1 VIRTASSTQMPRRIQ
16 HSKEE
21 DQRLLASECSKQ
33 PSQPRCC
40 VIGPSAVLC
49 IAFIVLT
56 GVASLAVFLT
66 QRQHIDAFFNRNQ
79 VVSKQGPLQRSR
91 CTTGGYD
98 AFVMSPTCAFTSQ
111 VEPAMR
117 FDSLICTPTLDE
129 AVVVLQRCSQLPVAL
144 DYRAFLHH
152 TPLSLWNNRTV
163 VGECEHEQ
171 QRVRVHIEHSSVEY
185 ALSDG
190 SWILQGDVEPY
201 SVAPLLNVHQPCTL
215 LFSGEL

>member
-1 VIRTASSTQMPRRIQ
+1 MPQRIQ
-16 HSKEE
+16 QSREE
-21 DQRLLASECSKQ
+21 DQRLLASECSKE
-33 PSQPRCC
+33 PSQSPCC

-49 IAFIVLT
+49 IAFIVLA
-56 GVASLAVFLT
+56 GVASIVVFLT

-79 VVSKQGPLQRSR
+79 VVSKPGPLERAR

-98 AFVMSPTCAFTSQ
+98 AFVISSACAFTSRAES
-111 VEPAMR
+111 VMS
-117 FDSLICTPTLDE
+117 FDSLICTPVLDE
-129 AVVVLQRCSQLPVAL
+129 AVLVLQRCDQLPVAA

-163 VGECEHEQ
+163 VGECEHDQ

-215 LFSGEL
+215 MFSGEL